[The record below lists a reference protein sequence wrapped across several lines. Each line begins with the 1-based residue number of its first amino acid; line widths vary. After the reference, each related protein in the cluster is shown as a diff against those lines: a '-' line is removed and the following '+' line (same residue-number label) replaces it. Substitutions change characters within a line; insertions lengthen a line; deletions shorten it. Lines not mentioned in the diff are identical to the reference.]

1 MSPCYSY
8 QSYNI
13 LPSNYWQNYTS
24 KYILQFSAYISQS
37 AFFVVPPTTNLE
49 FSSFASNA
57 IQISRLF
64 SSTPFRTLS
73 LLVTACFHSFP
84 SRSLAT
90 CHFFRLPN
98 SASSRPHFLP
108 EPRKNLQKLPKLSNI
123 YALQFLIDFFDP
135 RCFHLD
141 FEYFSASQFLAY
153 SFLYK
158 YSDAFTC
165 H

>member
-8 QSYNI
+8 QSYTI

-24 KYILQFSAYISQS
+24 KHILQFSAYISQS

-98 SASSRPHFLP
+98 SASSRQHFLP
-108 EPRKNLQKLPKLSNI
+108 RASEKSSKASETLQHICAPVSDR
-123 YALQFLIDFFDP
+123 FLRP
-135 RCFHLD
+135 
-141 FEYFSASQFLAY
+141 
-153 SFLYK
+153 
-158 YSDAFTC
+158 
-165 H
+165 